1 MQNLIPRVARG
12 LSIGGG
18 FSMRGQFVGGACGG
32 LDDVLPSVQ
41 SKIRLW
47 MRNKADTWNWPTEKG
62 KQAHRCR
69 SGYCSLARACV
80 RNI

>member
-1 MQNLIPRVARG
+1 MSQLVSEHAKPYSACRAWLINR
-12 LSIGGG
+12 GG

-47 MRNKADTWNWPTEKG
+47 MRNIADTWNWPTEKG
-62 KQAHRCR
+62 KQA
-69 SGYCSLARACV
+69 A
-80 RNI
+80 